1 MLEKEWVSG
10 ETITRSGEK
19 STCRGKTLPGR
30 GGARLSGWVVSLSWG
45 VVAGATA
52 WVGEL
57 IDGSMEDCGVN
68 VVVDSGGGS
77 GGA

>member
-1 MLEKEWVSG
+1 MGKQSRDREKNPLVG
-10 ETITRSGEK
+10 GI
-19 STCRGKTLPGR
+19 TLPGR

-57 IDGSMEDCGVN
+57 IDGSMEDCGVK
-68 VVVDSGGGS
+68 VVVDSGCGS